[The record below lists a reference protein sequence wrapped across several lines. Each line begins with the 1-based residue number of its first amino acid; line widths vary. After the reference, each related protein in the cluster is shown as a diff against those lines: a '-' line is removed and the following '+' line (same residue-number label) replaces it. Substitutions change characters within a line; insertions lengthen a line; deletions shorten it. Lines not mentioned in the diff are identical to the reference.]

1 MSRLAHPRLIVPALL
16 VATALPGFAAETA
29 PTGTTRTPP
38 VTSTEVD
45 QSGTGAGAAGGQAV
59 GAAIDRVLRSLH
71 FGAYGELHYNNFQGG
86 DSHNG
91 QGANS
96 TGSDML
102 ELHRFVLLG
111 EAEIADGW
119 RFVTEIEIEH
129 GFVQGN
135 TSSNGQGELEI
146 EQAYIDWRYHADHGA
161 RAGTMLVPISI
172 GNIYHEP
179 TVFHGVER
187 PEFDRVIVPTTWYE
201 SGVAVY
207 GKIVPTLDYTVAIQ
221 AGLMGAVSPSTGI
234 RSARQRGYK
243 SAADDLL
250 YTARLD
256 FRPLPGLWL
265 AGAVSYGELDQDEL
279 TTARPVDA
287 AMGLATLEARYAV
300 AGWDLGL
307 SLGHGRIDNAGAYPA
322 TAINNATGAGGSV
335 PEAFTGVN
343 ATVAYDVLRLVAD
356 SAHQL
361 FLFGR
366 YELIDNQAELP
377 AGRPR
382 NEWWS
387 ADVVQY
393 GLTYKPNPYVVIK
406 ADYRDYENDAGT
418 AVDSWNL
425 GAGFAF

>member
-1 MSRLAHPRLIVPALL
+1 MTLPRALVPAFAALL
-16 VATALPGFAAETA
+16 ALPLAAAEDSA

-38 VTSTEVD
+38 VAIAGAETGL
-45 QSGTGAGAAGGQAV
+45 SGTGAAAGQAV
-59 GAAIDRVLRSLH
+59 GAAVDRVLRSLR
-71 FGAYGELHYNNFQGG
+71 FGAYGELHYNNFQGS
-86 DSHNG
+86 DSHTG

-96 TGSDML
+96 TGGDML

-111 EAEIADGW
+111 EAEIADAW
-119 RFVTEIEIEH
+119 RLVTEIEIEH
-129 GFVQGN
+129 GFVQA
-135 TSSNGQGELEI
+135 GQGELEI
-146 EQAYIDWRYHADHGA
+146 EQAYLDWRFHRDHGV

-201 SGVAVY
+201 NGVAAY
-207 GKIVPTLDYTVAIQ
+207 GTIVPSLDYTVAIQ
-221 AGLMGAVSPSTGI
+221 AGLMGAASPSTGI
-234 RSARQRGYK
+234 RGTRQRGYK

-250 YTARLD
+250 YTGRLD
-256 FRPLPGLWL
+256 FRPMPGLWL
-265 AGAVSYGELDQDEL
+265 AAAVAYGELDQDEV
-279 TTARPVDA
+279 TATRVDA
-287 AMGLATLEARYAV
+287 AVVLTTLEARYAK

-307 SLGHGRIDNAGAYPA
+307 SVGQGRITNADSYAAA
-322 TAINNATGAGGSV
+322 TIVPATGAGGSV
-335 PEAFTGVN
+335 PEVFTGVN

-356 SAHQL
+356 SSHQL

-366 YELIDNQAELP
+366 YELIDNQDKMP
-377 AGRPR
+377 DGRAGH
-382 NEWWS
+382 EWWS

-406 ADYRDYENDAGT
+406 ADYRDYANDAET